1 MFKFVDIFF
10 KIGMLPSL
18 NILTSPCPPIN
29 LSPHQLVPPSTCPPS
44 TCPPIN
50 LSPHQL
56 VPPLLV
62 PPITSSPHLPN
73 SRLDF

>member
-29 LSPHQLVPPSTCPPS
+29 LSPHQLVP
-44 TCPPIN
+44 
-50 LSPHQL
+50 HQL